1 MFSGSIP
8 ALVTPFRDGAFDEAA
23 FRRLVEWQIE
33 NGSSALVPCGTT
45 GESPTLS
52 HDEHMR
58 VTDVCIEVAGGRV
71 PVIAGAGSNSTAEAM
86 MLASHAEK
94 AGADAV
100 LVVTPYYNKPSQEGM
115 YRHFKAIHDAIGIPV
130 VLYNIPG
137 RSIVDLQLETMARLA
152 ELPRIV
158 GVKDATGELAR
169 VSAYRQVIGTEFCQL
184 SGNDELALGYF
195 AHGGHGCISVSA
207 NVAPKLCAEFQ
218 QALADGNM
226 AKAQE
231 LNDRLH
237 PLHTAMFEDT
247 SPGPVKYALSRVHDW
262 MTDEVRLPIV
272 ACGEAARKSVDAAL
286 AHAGLI

>member
-1 MFSGSIP
+1 
-8 ALVTPFRDGAFDEAA
+8 
-23 FRRLVEWQIE
+23 
-33 NGSSALVPCGTT
+33 
-45 GESPTLS
+45 
-52 HDEHMR
+52 
-58 VTDVCIEVAGGRV
+58 
-71 PVIAGAGSNSTAEAM
+71 
-86 MLASHAEK
+86 MLAQHAEQ

-115 YRHFKAIHDAIGIPV
+115 FRHFEAVHDATGIPI

-137 RSIVDLQLETMARLA
+137 RSIVDLNLETMARLA

-158 GVKDATGELAR
+158 GLKDATGELGR
-169 VSAYRQVIGTEFCQL
+169 VSDYRQAIGTQFCQL
-184 SGNDELALGYF
+184 SGNDETALGHF

-218 QALADGNM
+218 RACADADM

-237 PLHTAMFEDT
+237 PLHRAMFEDT
-247 SPGPVKYALSRVHDW
+247 SPGPAKYALSRVHDW
-262 MTDEVRLPIV
+262 ITDEVRLPIV